1 MGWAFPNSQPPFNLG
16 QEAGKAEERSEA
28 EAVGSPKGAMK
39 MPFAESR
46 IQIGLARSLARLMGR
61 AMLLLSPKWG
71 TQLETN

>member
-1 MGWAFPNSQPPFNLG
+1 MGRAFPNKLPPFNLG
-16 QEAGKAEERSEA
+16 QEAGKAEGEA
-28 EAVGSPKGAMK
+28 SPKTAMK

-46 IQIGLARSLARLMGR
+46 IQIGLARSHARLMGR